1 MEGEKTLKEKVFEVC
16 DYLESLGEKVTRDKV
31 REQTGGSDRE
41 VSRCINEWK
50 ANKETAITVAGSSE
64 LSEQEEQKSPVGR
77 GDDSVPN
84 PVQGKAVYSNAAQ
97 NDLMEITLRGAER
110 AAALMAGEE
119 AMVMHFL
126 ENPDK
131 LPPELLSKVEA
142 VRKRTQEVRQRRSE
156 QYDPEYFAQLAIAQF
171 Q

>member
-1 MEGEKTLKEKVFEVC
+1 MENEKSLKEKVFEVC
-16 DYLESLGEKVTRDKV
+16 DYIDSLGEKVTRDKV

-64 LSEQEEQKSPVGR
+64 LSEQQEQKSSVAGN
-77 GDDSVPN
+77 DSLPN
-84 PVQGKAVYSNAAQ
+84 PLPSKAAYSNAAQ
-97 NDLMEITLRGAER
+97 NDLVEITLRGAER

-142 VRKRTQEVRQRRSE
+142 VRKRTKEVHQRRSE

>member
-1 MEGEKTLKEKVFEVC
+1 MEGEKSLKEKVFEVC

-41 VSRCINEWK
+41 VSRSINEWK
-50 ANKETAITVAGSSE
+50 AQKETAITVAGSSE
-64 LSEQEEQKSPVGR
+64 LSEPEQKNPSVGI
-77 GDDSVPN
+77 GNDSAPDPPAN
-84 PVQGKAVYSNAAQ
+84 KAAYSNSTQ
-97 NDLMEITLRGAER
+97 NDLMEITVRGAER
-110 AAALMAGEE
+110 AAALIAGEE

-126 ENPDK
+126 ENPDQ

-142 VRKRTQEVRQRRSE
+142 VRKRTKEVRQRRSE